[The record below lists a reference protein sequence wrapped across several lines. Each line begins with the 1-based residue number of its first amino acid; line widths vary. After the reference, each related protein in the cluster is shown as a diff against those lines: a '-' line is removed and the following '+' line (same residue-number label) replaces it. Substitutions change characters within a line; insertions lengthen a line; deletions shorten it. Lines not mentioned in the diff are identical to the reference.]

1 LIVVA
6 TIAAD
11 SAEVLA
17 DPEIIVRGFDSP
29 DDDGEVLLEQARSAV
44 ERVLDEC
51 VAQRAT
57 EVHVVQQ
64 RLHDALAELASRA
77 TGKRPMV
84 LPIVVEV

>member
-1 LIVVA
+1 MIVVA

-17 DPEIIVRGFDSP
+17 DPEIIVRGFDAP
-29 DDDGEVLLEQARSAV
+29 DENGELLVEQARAAV

-51 VAQRAT
+51 QAQRAT

-64 RLHDALAELASRA
+64 RLHDALAELASRT

-84 LPIVVEV
+84 LPVVVEV